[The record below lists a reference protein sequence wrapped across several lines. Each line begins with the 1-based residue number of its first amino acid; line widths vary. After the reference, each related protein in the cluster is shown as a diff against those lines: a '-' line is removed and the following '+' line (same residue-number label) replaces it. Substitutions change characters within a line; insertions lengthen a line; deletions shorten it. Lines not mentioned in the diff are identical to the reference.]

1 MLPNLR
7 AYHRPTTL
15 DEAVRLIRP
24 PAVVPLG
31 GGTVLLPARDPAV
44 EEVVDL
50 SGLGL
55 TYIRAGEDG
64 IRIGATTPLQ
74 HLLES
79 PPLADLTGSH
89 IGPVLRLTASRNLR
103 GQATVGGTVASGG
116 PENPFLVLL
125 LALDAGLTVYQ
136 PEASLSL
143 AGGVSG
149 GPRHP
154 SAAGS
159 PDRRVVH
166 PDPPCALRTGVCPC
180 GPHAPGPAHRL
191 RGGVPAPGRGGLS
204 GGSAGPGRGG
214 GATPARPG
222 RGGVPPGPPAD
233 AGEHPGGRQPGRRS
247 PESSRRFSRQQ
258 RIPPGHGGGPGPPGI
273 IAGRGP
279 VGATLAVGQVVGATL
294 AVTPNGARG
303 RGKPCYSGY
312 PPGQVV
318 GASLAVAP
326 PCGCPRWG
334 RGTAPTQRE

>member
-55 TYIRAGEDG
+55 TYIRAGADG

-79 PPLADLTGSH
+79 PPLADLTRGH

-103 GQATVGGTVASGG
+103 GQATVGGTMASGG

-136 PEASLSL
+136 PEASSLSL
-143 AGGVSG
+143 AAFLEDRDGLLRRGALIAELSIPNPRASYRLGFAHVGRTPRDRPIVCAAAFLHLDGGVCREVRLALG
-149 GPRHP
+149 GVAERPLRARDAEAFLQGRP
-154 SAAGS
+154 PTPENIQEAASRAAAPLNPPGDFRGSSEYRRAMAEVLARRALSQAAG
-159 PDRRVVH
+159 
-166 PDPPCALRTGVCPC
+166 L
-180 GPHAPGPAHRL
+180 
-191 RGGVPAPGRGGLS
+191 
-204 GGSAGPGRGG
+204 
-214 GATPARPG
+214 
-222 RGGVPPGPPAD
+222 
-233 AGEHPGGRQPGRRS
+233 
-247 PESSRRFSRQQ
+247 
-258 RIPPGHGGGPGPPGI
+258 
-273 IAGRGP
+273 
-279 VGATLAVGQVVGATL
+279 
-294 AVTPNGARG
+294 
-303 RGKPCYSGY
+303 
-312 PPGQVV
+312 
-318 GASLAVAP
+318 
-326 PCGCPRWG
+326 
-334 RGTAPTQRE
+334 

>member
-64 IRIGATTPLQ
+64 VRIGATTPLQ

-79 PPLADLTGSH
+79 PPLADLTGGH

-136 PEASLSL
+136 PEASSLSL
-143 AGGVSG
+143 AAFLEDRDTLLRRGVLITELFIPN
-149 GPRHP
+149 PRAP
-154 SAAGS
+154 
-159 PDRRVVH
+159 
-166 PDPPCALRTGVCPC
+166 TGW
-180 GPHAPGPAHRL
+180 
-191 RGGVPAPGRGGLS
+191 GLPMW
-204 GGSAGPGRGG
+204 A
-214 GATPARPG
+214 ARPG
-222 RGGVPPGPPAD
+222 TGPSSA
-233 AGEHPGGRQPGRRS
+233 RRRS
-247 PESSRRFSRQQ
+247 CTWTGES
-258 RIPPGHGGGPGPPGI
+258 
-273 IAGRGP
+273 AGRFGWP
-279 VGATLAVGQVVGATL
+279 WAGWRSDPCAPGTRRRSCGA
-294 AVTPNGARG
+294 AR
-303 RGKPCYSGY
+303 
-312 PPGQVV
+312 
-318 GASLAVAP
+318 
-326 PCGCPRWG
+326 
-334 RGTAPTQRE
+334 

>member
-7 AYHRPTTL
+7 VYHRPTTL

-55 TYIRAGEDG
+55 TYIRAGADG

-79 PPLADLTGSH
+79 PSLPDLTGGH

-136 PEASLSL
+136 PEASPL

-149 GPRHP
+149 EPGRP
-154 SAAGS
+154 SATGS
-159 PDRRVVH
+159 PDR
-166 PDPPCALRTGVCPC
+166 
-180 GPHAPGPAHRL
+180 
-191 RGGVPAPGRGGLS
+191 
-204 GGSAGPGRGG
+204 
-214 GATPARPG
+214 
-222 RGGVPPGPPAD
+222 
-233 AGEHPGGRQPGRRS
+233 
-247 PESSRRFSRQQ
+247 
-258 RIPPGHGGGPGPPGI
+258 
-273 IAGRGP
+273 
-279 VGATLAVGQVVGATL
+279 
-294 AVTPNGARG
+294 
-303 RGKPCYSGY
+303 
-312 PPGQVV
+312 
-318 GASLAVAP
+318 
-326 PCGCPRWG
+326 
-334 RGTAPTQRE
+334 

>member
-64 IRIGATTPLQ
+64 VRIGATTPLQ

-79 PPLADLTGSH
+79 PPLADLTGGH

-136 PEASLSL
+136 PEASLLSL
-143 AGGVSG
+143 AAFLEDRDILLRRGALIAELSIPNPRAPYGLGFAHVGRTPRDRPIVCAAAFLHLDGGVCREVRLALG
-149 GPRHP
+149 GVAERPLRARDAEAFLRGRP
-154 SAAGS
+154 LTPENVQEAAG
-159 PDRRVVH
+159 R
-166 PDPPCALRTGVCPC
+166 
-180 GPHAPGPAHRL
+180 
-191 RGGVPAPGRGGLS
+191 
-204 GGSAGPGRGG
+204 
-214 GATPARPG
+214 
-222 RGGVPPGPPAD
+222 
-233 AGEHPGGRQPGRRS
+233 
-247 PESSRRFSRQQ
+247 
-258 RIPPGHGGGPGPPGI
+258 
-273 IAGRGP
+273 
-279 VGATLAVGQVVGATL
+279 
-294 AVTPNGARG
+294 
-303 RGKPCYSGY
+303 
-312 PPGQVV
+312 
-318 GASLAVAP
+318 AVAP
-326 PCGCPRWG
+326 LNPPGDF
-334 RGTAPTQRE
+334 RGSSEYRRAMAEVLARRALSQAAGL

>member
-79 PPLADLTGSH
+79 PLLADLTGGH

-136 PEASLSL
+136 PEASSLSL
-143 AGGVSG
+143 AAFLED
-149 GPRHP
+149 RDP

-166 PDPPCALRTGVCPC
+166 PEPPCTLRAGVRPC
-180 GPHAPGPAHRL
+180 GPHAPGPAYRL
-191 RGGVPAPGRGGLS
+191 RGGVPAPGRGSLP

-258 RIPPGHGGGPGPPGI
+258 RIPPGHGGGPGPPRI

-279 VGATLAVGQVVGATL
+279 VGATLAVA
-294 AVTPNGARG
+294 PNGAGAG
-303 RGKPCYSGY
+303 RGKPRA
-312 PPGQVV
+312 
-318 GASLAVAP
+318 GASP
-326 PCGCPRWG
+326 
-334 RGTAPTQRE
+334 APTQRE

>member
-55 TYIRAGEDG
+55 TCIRAGADG

-79 PPLADLTGSH
+79 PPLADLTRGH

-116 PENPFLVLL
+116 PENPFLVFL

-136 PEASLSL
+136 PEASPLSL
-143 AGGVSG
+143 AAFLEDRDTLLRRGVLITELFIPKPQVPYRLGFAHVGRTPRDRPIICAAAFLHLDGGVC
-149 GPRHP
+149 REV
-154 SAAGS
+154 
-159 PDRRVVH
+159 RL
-166 PDPPCALRTGVCPC
+166 AL
-180 GPHAPGPAHRL
+180 
-191 RGGVPAPGRGGLS
+191 GGVAEHPLRARDAEAFLQGRPPTPENIQEAASRAAAPLN
-204 GGSAGPGRGG
+204 
-214 GATPARPG
+214 
-222 RGGVPPGPPAD
+222 PPGD
-233 AGEHPGGRQPGRRS
+233 FRGSSEYRRAMA
-247 PESSRRFSRQQ
+247 EVLARRALSQ
-258 RIPPGHGGGPGPPGI
+258 
-273 IAGRGP
+273 A
-279 VGATLAVGQVVGATL
+279 
-294 AVTPNGARG
+294 
-303 RGKPCYSGY
+303 
-312 PPGQVV
+312 
-318 GASLAVAP
+318 ASL
-326 PCGCPRWG
+326 
-334 RGTAPTQRE
+334 

>member
-55 TYIRAGEDG
+55 TYIRAGADG

-79 PPLADLTGSH
+79 PPLADLTGGH

-136 PEASLSL
+136 PEASSLSL
-143 AGGVSG
+143 AAFLEDRDGLLRRGALIAGLFIPTPRASYGLGFAHVGRTPRDRPIVCAAAFLHLDGGVCREVRLALG
-149 GPRHP
+149 GVAEHP
-154 SAAGS
+154 LRARDAEAFLQGRPPTPENIQEAASRAAAPLNPPGDFRGSSEYRRAMAEVLARRALSQAAG
-159 PDRRVVH
+159 
-166 PDPPCALRTGVCPC
+166 L
-180 GPHAPGPAHRL
+180 
-191 RGGVPAPGRGGLS
+191 
-204 GGSAGPGRGG
+204 
-214 GATPARPG
+214 
-222 RGGVPPGPPAD
+222 
-233 AGEHPGGRQPGRRS
+233 
-247 PESSRRFSRQQ
+247 
-258 RIPPGHGGGPGPPGI
+258 
-273 IAGRGP
+273 
-279 VGATLAVGQVVGATL
+279 
-294 AVTPNGARG
+294 
-303 RGKPCYSGY
+303 
-312 PPGQVV
+312 
-318 GASLAVAP
+318 
-326 PCGCPRWG
+326 
-334 RGTAPTQRE
+334 

>member
-79 PPLADLTGSH
+79 PPLADLTRGH

-136 PEASLSL
+136 PEASSLSL
-143 AGGVSG
+143 AAFLEDRDTLLRRGVLITELFIPNPRAPYGLGFAHVGRTPRDRPIVCAAAFLHLDGGVCREVRLALG
-149 GPRHP
+149 GVAEHP
-154 SAAGS
+154 LRARDAEAFLQGRPPTPENIQKAASRAAAPLNPPGDFRGSSEYRRAMAEVLARRALSQAAG
-159 PDRRVVH
+159 
-166 PDPPCALRTGVCPC
+166 L
-180 GPHAPGPAHRL
+180 
-191 RGGVPAPGRGGLS
+191 
-204 GGSAGPGRGG
+204 
-214 GATPARPG
+214 
-222 RGGVPPGPPAD
+222 
-233 AGEHPGGRQPGRRS
+233 
-247 PESSRRFSRQQ
+247 
-258 RIPPGHGGGPGPPGI
+258 
-273 IAGRGP
+273 
-279 VGATLAVGQVVGATL
+279 
-294 AVTPNGARG
+294 
-303 RGKPCYSGY
+303 
-312 PPGQVV
+312 
-318 GASLAVAP
+318 
-326 PCGCPRWG
+326 
-334 RGTAPTQRE
+334 

>member
-79 PPLADLTGSH
+79 PPLADLTGGH

-136 PEASLSL
+136 PEASSLSL
-143 AGGVSG
+143 AAFLEDRDGLLRRGALIAELFIPNPRASYGLGFAHVGRTPRDRPIVCAAAFLHLDGGVCREVRLALG
-149 GPRHP
+149 GVAERPLRARDAEAFLQGRP
-154 SAAGS
+154 PTPENIQEAASRAAAPLNPPGDFRGSSEYRRAMAEVLARRALSQAAG
-159 PDRRVVH
+159 
-166 PDPPCALRTGVCPC
+166 L
-180 GPHAPGPAHRL
+180 
-191 RGGVPAPGRGGLS
+191 
-204 GGSAGPGRGG
+204 
-214 GATPARPG
+214 
-222 RGGVPPGPPAD
+222 
-233 AGEHPGGRQPGRRS
+233 
-247 PESSRRFSRQQ
+247 
-258 RIPPGHGGGPGPPGI
+258 
-273 IAGRGP
+273 
-279 VGATLAVGQVVGATL
+279 
-294 AVTPNGARG
+294 
-303 RGKPCYSGY
+303 
-312 PPGQVV
+312 
-318 GASLAVAP
+318 
-326 PCGCPRWG
+326 
-334 RGTAPTQRE
+334 

>member
-55 TYIRAGEDG
+55 TCIRAGADG

-79 PPLADLTGSH
+79 PPLADLTGGH

-136 PEASLSL
+136 PEASPLSL
-143 AGGVSG
+143 AAFLEDRDGLLRRGALIAGLFIPTPRAPYGLGFAHVGRTPRDRPIVCAAAFLHLDGGVCREVRLALG
-149 GPRHP
+149 GVAERPLRARDAEAFLQGRP
-154 SAAGS
+154 PTPENIQEAASRAAAPLNPPGDFRGSSEYRRAMAEVLARRALSQAAG
-159 PDRRVVH
+159 
-166 PDPPCALRTGVCPC
+166 L
-180 GPHAPGPAHRL
+180 
-191 RGGVPAPGRGGLS
+191 
-204 GGSAGPGRGG
+204 
-214 GATPARPG
+214 
-222 RGGVPPGPPAD
+222 
-233 AGEHPGGRQPGRRS
+233 
-247 PESSRRFSRQQ
+247 
-258 RIPPGHGGGPGPPGI
+258 
-273 IAGRGP
+273 
-279 VGATLAVGQVVGATL
+279 
-294 AVTPNGARG
+294 
-303 RGKPCYSGY
+303 
-312 PPGQVV
+312 
-318 GASLAVAP
+318 
-326 PCGCPRWG
+326 
-334 RGTAPTQRE
+334 